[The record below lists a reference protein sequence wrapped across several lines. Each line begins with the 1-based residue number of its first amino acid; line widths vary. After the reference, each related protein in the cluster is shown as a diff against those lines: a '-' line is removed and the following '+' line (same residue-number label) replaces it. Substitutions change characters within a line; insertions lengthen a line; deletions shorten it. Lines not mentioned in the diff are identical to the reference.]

1 MSNKKLLYV
10 HGFASAGSTGS
21 AIQLRETLYEH
32 GIQVLSPDVPVMP
45 LEAMEMLR
53 KLVAETQP
61 QLIVATSM
69 GALYAEQLRGVPRIL
84 VNPSFDMAR
93 SLTFG
98 GMGRREFRN
107 KREDG
112 AKDFKVD
119 KEMIQQFRTV
129 QKDTFHGI
137 TPQEKQLVWGLFGTR
152 DKLVNFQKPFQKA
165 YGTEHFRT
173 FDGEH
178 YLNGDV
184 LKHAV
189 LPLVRQLLLAHHGI

>member
-1 MSNKKLLYV
+1 MLLYI
-10 HGFASAGSTGS
+10 HGFASAGSTGT

-32 GIQVLSPDVPVMP
+32 GVQVLSPDIPVMP
-45 LEAMEMLR
+45 LEAIAMLR
-53 KLVAETQP
+53 KLVEERQP
-61 QLIVATSM
+61 RLIVGTSM
-69 GALYAEQLRGVPRIL
+69 GAMYAEQLHGVPRIL

-98 GMGRREFRN
+98 GLGRRDFLN

-129 QKDTFHGI
+129 QKGTFQGI
-137 TPQEKQLVWGLFGTR
+137 TPQEKELVWGLFGTR
-152 DKLVNFQKPFQKA
+152 DNVVNFQKPFQKA
-165 YGTEHFRT
+165 YGTAHFRT

-178 YLNGDV
+178 RLNGDV
-184 LKHAV
+184 LKHSV
-189 LPLVRQLLLAHHGI
+189 LPLVRQLLGI